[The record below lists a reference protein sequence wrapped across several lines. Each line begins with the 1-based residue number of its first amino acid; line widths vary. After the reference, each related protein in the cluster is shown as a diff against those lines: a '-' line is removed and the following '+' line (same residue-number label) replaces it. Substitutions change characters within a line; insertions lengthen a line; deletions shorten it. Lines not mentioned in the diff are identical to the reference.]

1 MSSDSAAATTA
12 AQGDIADPAKIKAD
26 NAAAAEANGSNGDAK
41 TNGDSATN
49 GTSPSKAAASTTGEP
64 PVAGPSKSPTKK
76 EVDVVKQAM
85 GYLTAGKRDLLIRDP
100 ASAVASLAQAC
111 QLLGDHYGETA
122 PECGEPY
129 YYYGR
134 ALLDL
139 ARMEAGVIDNVLD
152 GVPDEDDSADDSM
165 VGDPE
170 KCTDEEKERVGKDVD
185 EALKENYESCEK
197 AKAEKEAKEAAAAT
211 NGDEK
216 EANGEGQSQTDGNCV
231 AKPSEAKASPKDKAT
246 NGSPKDKAT
255 NGSPKDKAANGK
267 DSPKD
272 KAANGKVSPKDKAS
286 NGKDSPKDKASPKEK
301 EANGSPK
308 ESKTSPAAKDVKTS
322 PKDKASPAAKDSS
335 KASPGAKESK
345 SSPASKEPKSSPSG
359 AAKESKSSPATK
371 DAKKSEDAEMTS
383 PEVKKGGPTGEVNVS
398 EDMELEVVSK
408 NGVNGHATDKPK
420 KESEE
425 DSKDGDD
432 EEEEGG
438 EESQEDDKD
447 EGGEDKENEETEE
460 DEKDDSIQG
469 DEAEK
474 GDVAATEKE
483 DEDEP
488 SNLQLAWEMLELAKN
503 ILVKQSESLEKA
515 EGAAKEADKERKD
528 KVNSRICDT
537 FQTLG
542 ELSIENENYPQAI
555 EDLGTCLQRRK
566 EMLPEDS
573 RLIAETHY
581 QLGVA
586 QGFNLDF
593 DRAVDSLN
601 EAIAVLAKRVDNL
614 KAKTE
619 SVDPA
624 KKADAFYTR
633 EAEVKE
639 IESLIPEIKEK
650 IADTND
656 MKAETQKKLA
666 ETRLS
671 LGLAAGA
678 ETEVA
683 ASAGGASSS
692 GLGKSADTSKVST
705 ISTSLIKK
713 RKKSGE
719 ENGAAGDAESE
730 PTSAKKPLLEAAAA
744 ESTKDSA
751 ASKQ

>member
-1 MSSDSAAATTA
+1 MSATESGATTA

-26 NAAAAEANGSNGDAK
+26 NAAAASSNGAANGDVKANGDG
-41 TNGDSATN
+41 TNG
-49 GTSPSKAAASTTGEP
+49 GSPAKKDQEE
-64 PVAGPSKSPTKK
+64 PVAGPSKSPSKNPM
-76 EVDVVKQAM
+76 DVVKEAM
-85 GYLTAGKRDLLIRDP
+85 GYFTAGKRDLLIRDP

-111 QLLGDHYGETA
+111 QMLGEHFGETA

-152 GVPDEDDSADDSM
+152 GVPEDDDSVDDSM

-170 KCTDEEKERVGKDVD
+170 KCTDEEKEKVGKDVD
-185 EALKENYESCEK
+185 KALEENYESCEK
-197 AKAEKEAKEAAAAT
+197 MKAEKEAKEKA
-211 NGDEK
+211 
-216 EANGEGQSQTDGNCV
+216 ANGSAEKKSNGEAKSEDKTDGNCV
-231 AKPSEAKASPKDKAT
+231 AKPETNGKHTPNGKEAKSSPVAAKEVK
-246 NGSPKDKAT
+246 NGSPSADKAL
-255 NGSPKDKAANGK
+255 
-267 DSPKD
+267 
-272 KAANGKVSPKDKAS
+272 V
-286 NGKDSPKDKASPKEK
+286 KE
-301 EANGSPK
+301 
-308 ESKTSPAAKDVKTS
+308 T
-322 PKDKASPAAKDSS
+322 ASPA
-335 KASPGAKESK
+335 
-345 SSPASKEPKSSPSG
+345 
-359 AAKESKSSPATK
+359 AAKESKSSPAAKEAKASPASKDKEAKSSPAGKDKEAKSSPAAKDKEAKSSSASKDVKSSPK
-371 DAKKSEDAEMTS
+371 DAKAAASNGKDTDMTSPKNGNGKVAS
-383 PEVKKGGPTGEVNVS
+383 PEVKKGGPTAELKVDNEEMEV
-398 EDMELEVVSK
+398 EVTSNK
-408 NGVNGHATDKPK
+408 KEEETNGHTNKLANGK

-425 DSKDGDD
+425 DGDSKDG
-432 EEEEGG
+432 EEEDEAEAEG
-438 EESQEDDKD
+438 QED
-447 EGGEDKENEETEE
+447 EDKEEGAEENKENEGAE
-460 DEKDDSIQG
+460 DDKDDSIQG

-483 DEDEP
+483 DEEEP

-503 ILVKQSESLEKA
+503 ILVKQSETLGE
-515 EGAAKEADKERKD
+515 DNKD
-528 KVNSRICDT
+528 KKGAVDSRICDT

-601 EAIAVLAKRVDNL
+601 AAISVLAKRVENL

-624 KKADAFYTR
+624 KKNDAFYTR
-633 EAEVKE
+633 EGEIKE

-666 ETRLS
+666 ETRLG
-671 LGLAAGA
+671 LGLPAEGA
-678 ETEVA
+678 EEEISTK
-683 ASAGGASSS
+683 S
-692 GLGKSADTSKVST
+692 SADAAKVST

-713 RKKSGE
+713 RKKSEEEG
-719 ENGAAGDAESE
+719 ENGTAGGESGSAE
-730 PTSAKKPLLEAAAA
+730 PAKKPREEGA
-744 ESTKDSA
+744 ESTKEED
-751 ASKQ
+751 KMQ

>member
-12 AQGDIADPAKIKAD
+12 AQGEIADPAKIKAD

-49 GTSPSKAAASTTGEP
+49 GTSPSKAAAEEP

-170 KCTDEEKERVGKDVD
+170 KCTDEEKEKVGKDVD

-211 NGDEK
+211 NGDKKE

-231 AKPSEAKASPKDKAT
+231 AKPSEANGKASPKDKAT
-246 NGSPKDKAT
+246 NGKDSPKDKAT
-255 NGSPKDKAANGK
+255 NGKDSPKDKAANGK
-267 DSPKD
+267 DSPKE
-272 KAANGKVSPKDKAS
+272 KTSPAAKEGKV
-286 NGKDSPKDKASPKEK
+286 SPKDKASPKEK
-301 EANGSPK
+301 ETNGKASPK

-438 EESQEDDKD
+438 EESQEDDKE

-515 EGAAKEADKERKD
+515 EAKEADKERKD

-633 EAEVKE
+633 EAEIKE

-730 PTSAKKPLLEAAAA
+730 PTSAKKPNLEAAAA

>member
-1 MSSDSAAATTA
+1 MSATESGATTA
-12 AQGDIADPAKIKAD
+12 AKGDIADPAKIKAD
-26 NAAAAEANGSNGDAK
+26 NAAAAAAPANGSSNGDVKA
-41 TNGDSATN
+41 NGDSAN
-49 GTSPSKAAASTTGEP
+49 GNGSKAADQEE
-64 PVAGPSKSPTKK
+64 PVAGPSKSPSKNP
-76 EVDVVKQAM
+76 VDVVKEAM
-85 GYLTAGKRDLLIRDP
+85 GYYTAGKRDLLIRDP

-111 QLLGDHYGETA
+111 QLLGSHYGETA
-122 PECGEPY
+122 AECGEPY

-152 GVPDEDDSADDSM
+152 GVPDEEDSADDSM

-170 KCTDEEKERVGKDVD
+170 KCTDEEKEKVGKDVD
-185 EALKENYESCEK
+185 KALEENYESCEK
-197 AKAEKEAKEAAAAT
+197 MKAEKEAKDKSVNGEAEKS
-211 NGDEK
+211 NGDK
-216 EANGEGQSQTDGNCV
+216 KADDKTDGNCV
-231 AKPSEAKASPKDKAT
+231 AKPEV
-246 NGSPKDKAT
+246 
-255 NGSPKDKAANGK
+255 NGK
-267 DSPKD
+267 HSP
-272 KAANGKVSPKDKAS
+272 NGK
-286 NGKDSPKDKASPKEK
+286 
-301 EANGSPK
+301 EA
-308 ESKTSPAAKDVKTS
+308 SPAAKDKDVKAS
-322 PKDKASPAAKDSS
+322 PAAKEAKASPAAKDAKDKEA
-335 KASPGAKESK
+335 KASPAAKDKEAK
-345 SSPASKEPKSSPSG
+345 SSPVAKDAKASPATKDKEAKASP
-359 AAKESKSSPATK
+359 AAKESKSSPAAKESKASPAAKDKEVKSSPASK
-371 DAKKSEDAEMTS
+371 DAKPSPKGAKVSPAANGKDAEMTS
-383 PEVKKGGPTGEVNVS
+383 PKNGANGAKTASLEGKKGATAEVNVD
-398 EDMELEVVSK
+398 EEMEVEVSSK
-408 NGVNGHATDKPK
+408 KEENGHSKEAKLVNGTNGK

-425 DSKDGDD
+425 DGDSKDGED
-432 EEEEGG
+432 EEEAEGEAEAEG
-438 EESQEDDKD
+438 QEEEK
-447 EGGEDKENEETEE
+447 EGAEENKENEGEE
-460 DEKDDSIQG
+460 EKDDSIQG

-503 ILVKQSESLEKA
+503 ILVKQADTLTDNKEKK
-515 EGAAKEADKERKD
+515 AAVD
-528 KVNSRICDT
+528 SRICDT

-601 EAIAVLAKRVDNL
+601 EAISVLAKRVDNL

-624 KKADAFYTR
+624 KKNDAFYTR
-633 EAEVKE
+633 EGEVKE

-678 ETEVA
+678 EEEISTKSSTD
-683 ASAGGASSS
+683 AS
-692 GLGKSADTSKVST
+692 TSKVST
-705 ISTSLIKK
+705 ISTNLIKK
-713 RKKSGE
+713 RKKSDEG
-719 ENGAAGDAESE
+719 ENGSAESE
-730 PTSAKKPLLEAAAA
+730 GKDPAKKPHIEDAAAA
-744 ESTKDSA
+744 ESTKEEDK
-751 ASKQ
+751 KQ

>member
-49 GTSPSKAAASTTGEP
+49 GTSPSKAAASTTEEP

-246 NGSPKDKAT
+246 NGKDSPKDKAI
-255 NGSPKDKAANGK
+255 NGKDSPKDKAANGK

-272 KAANGKVSPKDKAS
+272 KASPKL
-286 NGKDSPKDKASPKEK
+286 KET
-301 EANGSPK
+301 NGSPK

-322 PKDKASPAAKDSS
+322 PKDKTSPVAKDST
-335 KASPGAKESK
+335 KASPGSKESK
-345 SSPASKEPKSSPSG
+345 SSPASKESKSSPSG

-371 DAKKSEDAEMTS
+371 EAKKSEDAEMTS

-438 EESQEDDKD
+438 EESQGDDKD

>member
-26 NAAAAEANGSNGDAK
+26 NAAAAAAEANGSNGDVK

-49 GTSPSKAAASTTGEP
+49 GTSPSKAAAEEP
-64 PVAGPSKSPTKK
+64 PVAGSSKSPTKK

-170 KCTDEEKERVGKDVD
+170 KCTDEEKEKVGKDVD

-211 NGDEK
+211 TGDK
-216 EANGEGQSQTDGNCV
+216 EANGEEQSQTDGNCV
-231 AKPSEAKASPKDKAT
+231 AKPSEANGKAT
-246 NGSPKDKAT
+246 
-255 NGSPKDKAANGK
+255 NGK

-272 KAANGKVSPKDKAS
+272 KATNGKDSPKDKATNDKGS
-286 NGKDSPKDKASPKEK
+286 PKEKTSPAAKEGKVSPKDKASPKEK
-301 EANGSPK
+301 IANGNASPE

-322 PKDKASPAAKDSS
+322 PKDKASPAAKEST
-335 KASPGAKESK
+335 KASPGVKESK

-371 DAKKSEDAEMTS
+371 EAKKSEDAEMTS

-408 NGVNGHATDKPK
+408 NGANGHATDKPK

-438 EESQEDDKD
+438 EESQEDDKE

-503 ILVKQSESLEKA
+503 ILVKQSDNLEKA

-692 GLGKSADTSKVST
+692 GLSKSADTSKVST

-719 ENGAAGDAESE
+719 ENGATGDAESE

>member
-26 NAAAAEANGSNGDAK
+26 NAAAAAAEANGSNGDAK
-41 TNGDSATN
+41 ANGDSATN
-49 GTSPSKAAASTTGEP
+49 GTSPSKAASTAEEP

-111 QLLGDHYGETA
+111 QLLGEHYGETA

-170 KCTDEEKERVGKDVD
+170 KCTDEEKEKVGKDVD

-197 AKAEKEAKEAAAAT
+197 AKAEKEAKEAIAAT
-211 NGDEK
+211 NGDKK
-216 EANGEGQSQTDGNCV
+216 EANSEGQSQTDGNCV
-231 AKPSEAKASPKDKAT
+231 AKPSEANGKASPKEKEANGKA
-246 NGSPKDKAT
+246 SP
-255 NGSPKDKAANGK
+255 NDKAANGK
-267 DSPKD
+267 D
-272 KAANGKVSPKDKAS
+272 SPKDKAS
-286 NGKDSPKDKASPKEK
+286 NGKDSPKDKATNGKDSPKENTSSAAKEGKVSPKDKASPKLK

-308 ESKTSPAAKDVKTS
+308 ESKTSPAVKDVKTS
-322 PKDKASPAAKDSS
+322 PKDKANPAAKDSS

-345 SSPASKEPKSSPSG
+345 SSPATKKASPKE
-359 AAKESKSSPATK
+359 T
-371 DAKKSEDAEMTS
+371 KKSEDAEMAS
-383 PEVKKGGPTGEVNVS
+383 PEVKKGGPTGEINVS
-398 EDMELEVVSK
+398 EDMEFEVVSK

-438 EESQEDDKD
+438 EESQEDDK
-447 EGGEDKENEETEE
+447 EEGEDKENEETEE

-503 ILVKQSESLEKA
+503 ILVKQSENLEKA
-515 EGAAKEADKERKD
+515 EGAAKDADKERKD

-666 ETRLS
+666 DAR
-671 LGLAAGA
+671 LGLGLSAGA

-683 ASAGGASSS
+683 ASAEGAESS

-730 PTSAKKPLLEAAAA
+730 PAKKPHLEAAAA